1 MYLEIL
7 NDTIKERKGE
17 KFVPRIEPEVNLNIP
32 AFIPEEYVPD
42 VNQRLLIYRRFSTAV
57 SDEEIIDI
65 EEELLDRFGQIPVEV
80 ENLIKIAGLKNVLR
94 ANMIIS
100 VDSNK
105 KEIILTFHENAEKQL
120 DKVLAIVSSDQKRFR
135 FTKDNRLI
143 ADFDRNSD
151 IILEIKRI
159 LK

>member
-1 MYLEIL
+1 
-7 NDTIKERKGE
+7 
-17 KFVPRIEPEVNLNIP
+17 
-32 AFIPEEYVPD
+32 
-42 VNQRLLIYRRFSTAV
+42 
-57 SDEEIIDI
+57 
-65 EEELLDRFGQIPVEV
+65 LDRFGQIPVEV
-80 ENLIKIAGLKNVLR
+80 ENLIKIAGLKNLLR

-143 ADFDRNSD
+143 AGFDRNSD